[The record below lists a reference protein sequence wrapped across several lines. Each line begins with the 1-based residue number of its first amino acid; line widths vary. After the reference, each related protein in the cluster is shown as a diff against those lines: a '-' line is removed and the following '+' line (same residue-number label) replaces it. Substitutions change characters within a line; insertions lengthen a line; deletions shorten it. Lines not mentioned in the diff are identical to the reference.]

1 MRRAVAAI
9 LREYNARMETG
20 DADDVATLESL
31 ADAIGPASKLDLR
44 ECKKFIE
51 IFDVHFVDFNAAL

>member
-31 ADAIGPASKLDLR
+31 AAAIGPASELHVWTC
-44 ECKKFIE
+44 E
-51 IFDVHFVDFNAAL
+51 